1 MMGLL
6 SIESVQVPEELALQA
21 HAHLQKMG
29 LRGFEGLV
37 LWAGK
42 HRNGVFYVEQTIIP
56 VQTPLRLQTGIC
68 IYVDSHELHRINVWL
83 FEHNMTL
90 IAQLHSHPEDAY
102 HSEMDNSFPI
112 TTSLGSFSLVIPNYA
127 REPFSLSNCA
137 VYRLVSTGW
146 NPLFSDEVER
156 IFKITR

>member
-6 SIESVQVPEELALQA
+6 SIESVQVPGELALQA
-21 HAHLQKMG
+21 HAHLQSMG
-29 LRGFEGLV
+29 LHGFEGLV

-42 HRNGVFYVEQTIIP
+42 HVNRSFYVEQTIIP
-56 VQTPLRLQTGIC
+56 VQIPLRLPTGIC

-102 HSEMDNSFPI
+102 HSVTDNSFPI
-112 TTSLGSFSLVIPNYA
+112 ATSLGSFSLVIPDYA
-127 REPFSLSNCA
+127 RQPFSLSNCA
-137 VYRLVSTGW
+137 VYRLVSDGW
-146 NPLFSDEVER
+146 TPLSSDEVER
-156 IFKITR
+156 VFKITK